1 MAGRSPGSY
10 AFTREQFVAALETAH
25 ERLGHRRRGWHSE
38 ADIAEQ
44 IGICRQTLRTY
55 RRRYGFPPRL
65 VSHQIAT
72 LHAVSGHR

>member
-25 ERLGHRRRGWHSE
+25 QRLGHRRRGWHAE

-44 IGICRQTLRTY
+44 IGICRQTLRDY
-55 RRRYGFPPRL
+55 RRRYGIPRTA
-65 VSHQIAT
+65 S
-72 LHAVSGHR
+72 SS